1 MNILMTNE
9 LGQVLT
15 PQQAAA
21 LQAQQLAALQQG
33 GRSRPS
39 SPGIAISGPPGSNMN
54 HLPMTQNN
62 GFLSTYDA
70 GLLNANMGA
79 LNMGNFGMGGHEGY
93 LSDHS
98 EARGRSPRGRRGSSK
113 PPEDPTDLQL
123 LSDIPSW
130 LRSLRLH
137 KYTDQLKDMRWQDL
151 VQLDDDALDKK
162 GVNALGAR
170 RKLLKVFETVRE
182 AQAEGKL

>member
-1 MNILMTNE
+1 
-9 LGQVLT
+9 
-15 PQQAAA
+15 
-21 LQAQQLAALQQG
+21 
-33 GRSRPS
+33 
-39 SPGIAISGPPGSNMN
+39 
-54 HLPMTQNN
+54 
-62 GFLSTYDA
+62 
-70 GLLNANMGA
+70 
-79 LNMGNFGMGGHEGY
+79 
-93 LSDHS
+93 
-98 EARGRSPRGRRGSSK
+98 
-113 PPEDPTDLQL
+113 L